1 MYLAILPS
9 YSGFLL
15 ANSEFKENRSVVNAG
30 QSGPE
35 SYSAWDASYGARE
48 LVMEREREGFGDP
61 ERIGR
66 DNVMG
71 SLHGERTAVML
82 ISWEALGGDPG
93 PVCGAGKGVMA
104 AAGIGRACPSL
115 DVRPQAPKETGC
127 LVSRFP
133 VPISEFSHL
142 PQVLI

>member
-1 MYLAILPS
+1 MLVRVVQKVTLPVMHPMAP
-9 YSGFLL
+9 
-15 ANSEFKENRSVVNAG
+15 AN
-30 QSGPE
+30 
-35 SYSAWDASYGARE
+35 WLWRE
-48 LVMEREREGFGDP
+48 KEGFGDP
-61 ERIGR
+61 ERIRR
-66 DNVMG
+66 DNVIG

-93 PVCGAGKGVMA
+93 PLGGAVKGVMA

-133 VPISEFSHL
+133 VPISEFPHL